1 MEKTPEM
8 LALEYPQ
15 LKADLDL
22 CERQLYE
29 ICKGERT
36 GLTAMSV
43 PPRPDNFDM
52 QFSAAF
58 DELRECRKEKAEQN
72 SEAVY
77 FLTDGTVKLAAP
89 RHEKGY
95 ILVMSEEQAYVV
107 EQAVELLARLKIGQF
122 ERITEMLLPVRGVED
137 YHTRRATAN
146 DALRLAANLVLGR
159 DAYNHPNSMKDDVHC
174 RAWDVYQMLR
184 STRCWHTN
192 PNGGIAVCFDTPRS
206 TMGEQLPFCSHF
218 GE

>member
-36 GLTAMSV
+36 SLTAMSV

-58 DELRECRKEKAEQN
+58 DELRERRKKEAEIPT
-72 SEAVY
+72 SV
-77 FLTDGTVKLAAP
+77 LGIDKDGAA
-89 RHEKGY
+89 HKIKEGY

-192 PNGGIAVCFDTPRS
+192 PEGGFAVCFDTPRS

>member
-22 CERQLYE
+22 CEKQLYE

-58 DELRECRKEKAEQN
+58 DELRARRKKEVDLPFEVLGIDEGGATCKI
-72 SEAVY
+72 
-77 FLTDGTVKLAAP
+77 K
-89 RHEKGY
+89 KGY
-95 ILVMSEEQAYVV
+95 ILAMSEEQAYVV

-122 ERITEMLLPVRGVED
+122 ERITEMLLPIRGVED
-137 YHTRRATAN
+137 YHARRATAN

-192 PNGGIAVCFDTPRS
+192 PEGGIACCFDTPRS